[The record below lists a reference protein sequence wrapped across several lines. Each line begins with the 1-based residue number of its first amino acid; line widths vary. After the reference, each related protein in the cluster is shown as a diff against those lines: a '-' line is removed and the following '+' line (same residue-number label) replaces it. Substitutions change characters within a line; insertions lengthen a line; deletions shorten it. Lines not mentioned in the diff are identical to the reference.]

1 MPFTDNY
8 KPFGG
13 RDKKRKNIM
22 GIPDEEE
29 EELRFPTPLQ
39 ALVIRDLNNGKSPN
53 IAFVGDTGDG
63 KSMKA
68 LKFVEDMYNMGI
80 FDDDFPIDENLV
92 YSARG
97 FLDILVEQDT
107 PSVGGDDVKH
117 DREAII
123 FDEAGVELNI
133 SQYNNANN
141 TNIDKTLQ
149 VARAWNNLY
158 IFIAPKIKDMD
169 ARLQGRLDYVVNVWG
184 QGKATTYKVIDV
196 ADKMDGKTIF
206 KVKLSHWYP
215 DLPSDESIKEY
226 QEVEYEKK
234 SETINEMK
242 DTLEEDDEDFSAS
255 SLY

>member
-1 MPFTDNY
+1 MVFTDDY
-8 KPFGG
+8 SPFGG
-13 RDKKRKNIM
+13 GKKKRSNIRP
-22 GIPDEEE
+22 INDK
-29 EELRFPTPLQ
+29 FPTPLQ
-39 ALVIRDLNNGKSPN
+39 ALVIRDLNDGKSPN
-53 IAFVGDTGDG
+53 IAFVGDTGSG

-68 LKFVEDMYNMGI
+68 LKFMEDMYEMDI
-80 FDDDFPIDENLV
+80 FDGEYPIQDNLV
-92 YSARG
+92 YSAEG
-97 FLDILVEQDT
+97 FLDVIVEQDT
-107 PSVGGDDVKH
+107 PEAGSDDVKE
-117 DREAII
+117 DREGII

-158 IFIAPKIKDMD
+158 IFIAPKIKDLD
-169 ARLQGRLDYVVNVWG
+169 ARLQTRLDYVVNVWG

-206 KVKLSHWYP
+206 KVKLARWYP
-215 DLPSDESIKEY
+215 ELPSDESIEDY

-242 DTLEEDDEDFSAS
+242 DTLEEEDEEDWDSGG
-255 SLY
+255 LY